1 MMIFYN
7 NKDIMM
13 SCSHLKLV
21 RLFVLLAVLVW
32 SGSCRSDDP
41 EYDVPESP
49 ALVTLSVSSAR
60 AGSSVRALLPSGDQ
74 DKINSVYVLQ
84 FTSGSG
90 GGSVANEKLVYV
102 AEGKWNDTKGKY
114 EATLLKSADSRDLYR
129 VVILAN
135 IDGGFL
141 YALYGNTYG
150 EIQQRCLSGTISGPL
165 SFAPA
170 VGIPMF
176 GVARRNAPFEVGAG
190 TDIGEVQLL
199 RSVARVDVGIGLY
212 NEASGVWDKNGV
224 DFRMTDIQVWKA
236 GERYAWMPVPGNY
249 VYTDGGPSVT
259 AASPAGGLSASPWIY
274 DDSDIVSGLYC
285 KDAIFLPE
293 TDLSGHVFDAN
304 HTNRP
309 AIIVGGHYPAASLTK
324 SWYRIDFTTSS
335 VNSSTAS
342 LDLDILR
349 NHLYRFTIKRV
360 GAAGYASAQDAYE
373 KKPLGLGFTAGVK
386 GWEEGIT
393 GGTPVPV
400 SGVRMLYKL
409 KPDGS
414 RPRSRATGQVYEKA
428 AFWRGRLDYQYG
440 DNRQPFDYN
449 DFYGEGTNFYFP
461 YEGVGSNNGDIYHY
475 GTVSESE
482 TGNHNLR
489 FSALWVEGA
498 YPSLMIAPDDLTDV
512 AHADGLFPW
521 RSEDGSLTAFDACRA
536 YEGGGYTD
544 WRLPR
549 LSELALMFVNKEELT
564 SEYPAAV
571 FRYPTG
577 KYWSGNEYAPLPS
590 GLVTGTGSGASYNY
604 TLGVKSAGQA
614 WAFNFDVTPTADA
627 GSVFEK
633 GPWPS
638 KSEKRKVRCVR
649 QIGSD
654 LDKD

>member
-1 MMIFYN
+1 
-7 NKDIMM
+7 M

-21 RLFVLLAVLVW
+21 KLCIPVVLIVFW
-32 SGSCRSDDP
+32 SSCRSDDP
-41 EYDVPESP
+41 VYDVPESP

-60 AGSSVRALLPSGDQ
+60 AGSSVQTLLPSGDQ

-90 GGSVANEKLVYV
+90 VVDGKLLYV
-102 AEGKWNDTKGKY
+102 AEGVWNGSKKKY
-114 EATLLKSADSRDLYR
+114 EATLLKSTGNSDLYR

-135 IDGGFL
+135 INGGIL
-141 YALYGNTYG
+141 YTLYGKTYA
-150 EIQQRCLSGTISGPL
+150 EIQQLCLSGTISGGPL
-165 SFAPA
+165 SFTSAA
-170 VGIPMF
+170 GIPMF
-176 GVARRNAPFEVGAG
+176 GVARNDMPFEVGSG
-190 TDIGEVQLL
+190 TDIGEVRLL
-199 RSVARVDVGIGLY
+199 RSIARVDVGIGRY
-212 NEASGVWDKNGV
+212 DKTTGVWDGSGV

-249 VYTDGGPSVT
+249 VYTGGDPSVT
-259 AASPAGGLSASPWIY
+259 AASPAGGLSALPWIY
-274 DDSDIVSGLYC
+274 DSSDIVSGLYC

-293 TDLSGHVFDAN
+293 TNLGGSVFDDA
-304 HTNRP
+304 HTERP
-309 AIIVGGHYPAASLTK
+309 AIIVGGHYPSGSGIK

-349 NHLYRFTIKRV
+349 NHLYRFTIKKV
-360 GAAGYASAQDAYE
+360 GAAGYTSAEEAYE

-386 GWEEGIT
+386 PWLTGIT
-393 GGTPVPV
+393 DGAPVPV
-400 SGVRMLYKL
+400 SGVRMFYKL
-409 KPDGS
+409 RTDGTKPQ
-414 RPRSRATGQVYEKA
+414 SRATGQVYEKA

-440 DNRQPFDYN
+440 NSQPFDYN
-449 DFYGEGTNFYFP
+449 DFYGEGSNFYYP

-475 GTVSESE
+475 GTVAEAE
-482 TGNHNLR
+482 TENHNLR
-489 FSALWVEGA
+489 FAALWVEGA
-498 YPSLMIAPDDLTDV
+498 YPALMIAPDDLTDID
-512 AHADGLFPW
+512 HPDGLFPW
-521 RSEDGSLTAFDACRA
+521 RDTDGSLTAFDACRA

-564 SEYPAAV
+564 REYPAAV

-577 KYWSGNEYAPLPS
+577 KYWSGNEYALRPA

-604 TLGVKSAGQA
+604 EKGVKSADQA
-614 WAFNFDVTPTADA
+614 WAFDFDVLPTANA
-627 GSVFEK
+627 GAVFEK